1 MATTITNTGE
11 TENSRSSRIVM
22 SADNDVITI
31 DTSEFDSFNGFM
43 KGSVND
49 AIEVF
54 GSGLPGALAADLADW
69 DQWKDA
75 AGLNPWVAAGNVGAS
90 GAWPFPMMK
99 IERAGSGDAGSLT
112 FDLTFKKSRK
122 QD

>member
-1 MATTITNTGE
+1 MATTITNTAE
-11 TENSRSSRIVM
+11 TENSRSFRIVM
-22 SADNDVITI
+22 SADNDVVTI
-31 DTSEFDSFNGFM
+31 DTSEFDSFSGFM
-43 KGSVND
+43 QGSTND

-54 GSGLPGALAADLADW
+54 GSGKPGTPAATLADW
-69 DQWKDA
+69 DQWKNA
-75 AGLNPWVAAGNVGAS
+75 AGQNPWRAAKNVGAS

-99 IERAGSGDAGSLT
+99 IERNGSGDAGSLT